1 MAYATVDQL
10 ARALRGRVTPE
21 NTDDLQRC
29 ADAAALEIDNCVDR
43 AVGDPIDPAD
53 PLAVSVNIAR
63 GCEWYKANDALFG
76 AIGFSDTGT
85 LKAPE
90 AGFVFRYGAT
100 LQPLK
105 RTAGVVA

>member
-1 MAYATVDQL
+1 VSYATVEQL
-10 ARALRGRVTPE
+10 AAALRGRVTAA

-29 ADAAALEIDNCVDR
+29 LDAAVIEIDSTIDRTVD
-43 AVGDPIDPAD
+43 DPIDPLD

-63 GCEWYKANDALFG
+63 GCEWYKANDVVFG
-76 AIGFSDTGT
+76 AGGFDQTGLLT
-85 LKAPE
+85 PPE
-90 AGFVFRYGAT
+90 GFAFRYGAA